1 MAPHHRFQRVHGVQ
15 LHWVERGHSDRRA
28 PLVLLHGLS
37 DCYLTWMHLAT
48 RLVDRPVLALDL
60 PGHGLSERPDA
71 TYELDWYARVV
82 SQWVSELGLEGFDLV
97 GHSFGGGIAQT
108 LLLRHAERVR
118 RLVLVSSGGL
128 GREVALPLR
137 LASVPR
143 VLEHFGQA
151 FMGAAGTRLTL
162 MAKGH
167 HLSDAELAHLL
178 AMSGQPGSAR
188 ALGRTIVNVIGLHGQ
203 RRNLLTMAHELP
215 TLPPMAVFWGVHDNV
230 IPIAHARQLAH
241 HIEGV
246 VLQEFK
252 NSGHYPHYD
261 EAEAFA
267 RALTNFLD
275 VRDVPAA
282 RWAAIPGHEA
292 TRQTT
297 LRLKGPPTH

>member
-1 MAPHHRFQRVHGVQ
+1 MAPHHRFQRVNGVQ
-15 LHWVERGHSDRRA
+15 LHWVERGHTDRRA

-37 DCYLTWMHLAT
+37 DSYLTWTQLAA

-71 TYELDWYARVV
+71 TYKLEWYARVV

-108 LLLRHAERVR
+108 LLLRHAERIR

-167 HLSDAELAHLL
+167 HLADAELARLL

-188 ALGRTIVNVIGLHGQ
+188 ALGRTIVNVIDWHGQ
-203 RRNLLTMAHELP
+203 RQNILAMAQEVP

-230 IPIAHARQLAH
+230 IPVAHARRLTR
-241 HIEGV
+241 HIEGIV
-246 VLQEFK
+246 VREFE

-267 RALTNFLD
+267 RELTSFLD
-275 VRDVPAA
+275 VRDIPAA
-282 RWAAIPGHEA
+282 RWAALAEQDLAGQP
-292 TRQTT
+292 T